1 MSLSEARS
9 VTGWNA
15 KLWPYVGLGLLLVA
29 ELVFISILYNHSF
42 AFECRA
48 KAPAAFCA
56 FLSSGVIRAISIVGV
71 LAVFFTARAGI
82 LQAFAQD
89 LRPTPDWRLAGLQL
103 VGFAALLLPWFFV
116 SDASGPGAILMAAVL
131 WVGGGLLACVAT
143 ALAIVPLSGWLGFLK
158 RAGWPL
164 FAVLGFALFS
174 PEIAALFQNVW
185 KFDPLTQATFRSV
198 EAVLV
203 GMGYTVDTDAATHLL
218 GIAEFAVL
226 VGRQCS
232 GVEGFL
238 LITAFMLFYI
248 WLFRD
253 DLKFPQVWL
262 LLPIG
267 LALSWVFNV
276 ARIAVLIMIGH
287 HVSPDLAINGFHSH
301 AGWLMF
307 TVLAVGLASV
317 AHQISW
323 FRKGHVAAARPQRTV
338 PPLADDPYAAMIL
351 PFIVF
356 MATALLLSTFT
367 ELPGLYYPLR
377 FVAMVAVLLFFL
389 RYIRGLDW
397 GLDAVAIGSGVAI
410 GVLWLVTAT
419 TAGAADGA
427 LAQAVAGLGTAGFL
441 IWVVAR
447 FVGTSIAVPIIEELF
462 FRGYVLKRLDV
473 GGMPMRVLAF
483 AVSSGL
489 FAALHDRWFAAFL
502 AGIVFGL
509 VMLRRGRVTD
519 AIQSH
524 MAANVVIALWA
535 VFMRDWAVI

>member
-1 MSLSEARS
+1 M
-9 VTGWNA
+9 
-15 KLWPYVGLGLLLVA
+15 
-29 ELVFISILYNHSF
+29 
-42 AFECRA
+42 
-48 KAPAAFCA
+48 
-56 FLSSGVIRAISIVGV
+56 
-71 LAVFFTARAGI
+71 AVFFTARAGI
-82 LQAFAQD
+82 LKAFAAD
-89 LRPTPDWRLAGLQL
+89 MRAAPDPRFVALQVAGF
-103 VGFAALLLPWFFV
+103 GALLLPWFFV
-116 SDASGPGAILMAAVL
+116 GDTSSSGTIVLAALL
-131 WVGGGLLACVAT
+131 WVGGGLLAAVGT
-143 ALAIVPLSGWLGFLK
+143 ALAVVPTGGWLGFVQ
-158 RAGWPL
+158 RSGWPL
-164 FAVLGFALFS
+164 LVVLGFALFS

-203 GMGYTVDTDAATHLL
+203 GMGYNVDTDPATHLL
-218 GIAEFAVL
+218 GIYDFAVL

-262 LLPIG
+262 LLPVG

-317 AHQISW
+317 AHQIAW
-323 FRKGHVAAARPQRTV
+323 FRKGEAAVRAAPQSV

-356 MATALLLSTFT
+356 MASALLLSTFT
-367 ELPGLYYPLR
+367 ELPSLYYPLR
-377 FVAMVAVLLFFL
+377 FAAMVAVLLFFL
-389 RYIRGLDW
+389 RYIRRLEW
-397 GLDAVAIGSGVAI
+397 GIDGIAIGSGVTI
-410 GVLWLVTAT
+410 GVLWLVTAPQ
-419 TAGAADGA
+419 AEEADTA
-427 LAQAVAGLGTAGFL
+427 LAQAIAGMGTVGFA
-441 IWVVAR
+441 IWVAAR
-447 FVGTSIAVPIIEELF
+447 CLGTSIAVPIIEELF
-462 FRGYVLKRLDV
+462 FRGYVLRRIDV
-473 GGMPMRVLAF
+473 GGMPMRVFAF
-483 AVSSGL
+483 AVSAGL
-489 FAALHDRWFAAFL
+489 FAALHDRWLAAFL

-535 VFMRDWAVI
+535 VIMRDWAVI